1 MSKPQS
7 SKFLYLSIALAVA
20 VVAAG
25 LAHRHF
31 KFKEATEVAQELS
44 TRRVAVVHPYQSD
57 RANALML
64 PGRLEGFTTASIYSR
79 VNGYLKQWN
88 TDIGTRVKAGDVL
101 AVIDSPETD
110 QQFEQAQADLK
121 AAFEAEKLA
130 QVNYARAQELL
141 TREGVSQQEVDQR
154 RVELSAKKAYRE
166 IAESNLLRARKFLE
180 YKKIGAPF
188 DGLVAERNTDIGV
201 LVNSSGGK
209 PLFVVID
216 PSRLR
221 LYVRVPQ
228 FNVNDIHVGDT
239 DRKSTRLN
247 SSHTD
252 ISRMPSSA

>member
-1 MSKPQS
+1 
-7 SKFLYLSIALAVA
+7 
-20 VVAAG
+20 
-25 LAHRHF
+25 
-31 KFKEATEVAQELS
+31 
-44 TRRVAVVHPYQSD
+44 
-57 RANALML
+57 ML
-64 PGRLEGFTTASIYSR
+64 FRS
-79 VNGYLKQWN
+79 QWN